1 MSRINHAT
9 GVRRKMRRHARDFE
23 RPFQN
28 PVLFFAPLRLC
39 VRWIFT
45 PSRKG
50 AKSKAEVT
58 GRVSQWSVWGLKDA
72 LRGIGIAASREVKM
86 NKRSVVLISN
96 PNAGRGGA
104 SRAREVA
111 RFCES
116 LRKRGVEVEA
126 FDTSGP
132 NDAARLAAGV
142 ATEGARRD
150 VIVSGGDGTINEAL
164 QGLVGTGARL
174 AVWPRGTANVL
185 ARELK
190 LPFDAERAAELIVR
204 GRTKTVYAGC
214 ATNESSGERRYF
226 FLMAGIGLDAAIV
239 GRVDPRLKRRVGEAA
254 FWYTGLGHLAHW
266 RPVRFNVE
274 VGGRTMR
281 ATFVAIGKA
290 AHYGGNLAITPRAQM
305 EEPDFEICVVDSK
318 SRLHFLHLLS
328 HAMRRRGVAE
338 DVRGVEFIRASRARV
353 TGNVPVQID
362 GELTGQLPMT
372 FEIAPS
378 PIEII
383 S

>member
-1 MSRINHAT
+1 MKKT
-9 GVRRKMRRHARDFE
+9 KD
-23 RPFQN
+23 
-28 PVLFFAPLRLC
+28 LFVCGSFFSFIA
-39 VRWIFT
+39 
-45 PSRKG
+45 
-50 AKSKAEVT
+50 A
-58 GRVSQWSVWGLKDA
+58 A
-72 LRGIGIAASREVKM
+72 LRPHPFVAALILLSGHMMKRE
-86 NKRSVVLISN
+86 VVLISN

-111 RFCES
+111 RFCQS

-126 FDTSGP
+126 LDTSGP
-132 NDAARLAAGV
+132 HDATRLAAS
-142 ATEGARRD
+142 AARRGLRD

-190 LPFDAERAAELIVR
+190 LPFDAEEAAEVIAR
-204 GRTKTVYAGC
+204 GSAKPVHLGR
-214 ATNESSGERRYF
+214 ATIEETGEQRYF
-226 FLMAGIGLDAAIV
+226 FLMAGIGLDASIV
-239 GRVDPRLKRRVGEAA
+239 SRVRPRLKRRVGEAA
-254 FWYTGLGHLAHW
+254 FWYSGLGHLARW
-266 RPVRFNVE
+266 QPVSFRVE
-274 VGGRTMR
+274 VDGQTLE
-281 ATFVAIGKA
+281 ATFAAIGKA
-290 AHYGGNLAITPRAQM
+290 AHYGGKLGITPRAHM
-305 EEPDFEICVVDSK
+305 DKPEFEVCVVDSK

-328 HAMRRRGVAE
+328 RAIRREGVAE
-338 DVRGVEFIRASRARV
+338 DMRGVQFIRATRARV

-378 PIEII
+378 SIEII